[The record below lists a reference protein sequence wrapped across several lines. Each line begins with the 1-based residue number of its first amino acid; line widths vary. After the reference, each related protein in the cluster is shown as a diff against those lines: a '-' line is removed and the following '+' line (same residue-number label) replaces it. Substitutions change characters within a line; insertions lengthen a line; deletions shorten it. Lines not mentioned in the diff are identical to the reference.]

1 MKISVSRLP
10 LSFSRQRGFTLI
22 EVMIA
27 LVIVAIS
34 LTGMA
39 VTMGSMLDNAT
50 TLRERTYASW
60 IAQNKIVEVRL
71 TNEVPNVG
79 STSGDIEFANST
91 WEWRAD
97 IAETGVENL
106 LRIDVAV
113 SWPGAEQPIR
123 TVTGFIGEPI
133 IPGLSNQVWG
143 QLSYRS
149 DDEDDPGGQLGAT
162 E

>member
-1 MKISVSRLP
+1 MKNSVTNLPISL
-10 LSFSRQRGFTLI
+10 QRGFTLL

-60 IAQNKIVEVRL
+60 IAQNKIVEIRL
-71 TNEVPNVG
+71 ANEIPEVG
-79 STSGDIEFANST
+79 SSSGDIEYASST
-91 WEWRAD
+91 WEWRVE
-97 IAETGVENL
+97 IEETGIENL

-113 SWPGAEQPIR
+113 SWPGDEQPIR
-123 TVTGFIGEPI
+123 TVTGFVGEPV

-143 QLSYRS
+143 QLSFRG
-149 DDEDDPGGQLGAT
+149 DDEQEQQRVT